1 MFIVKIKLILHE
13 SGIKEIAHGILNNA
27 HATEAAMAP
36 YICREFTATGVNR
49 V

>member
-1 MFIVKIKLILHE
+1 MFIVKIKLIFHE
-13 SGIKEIAHGILNNA
+13 SGIKEIAHGILNNI

-36 YICREFTATGVNR
+36 HICQEFTATRVNR